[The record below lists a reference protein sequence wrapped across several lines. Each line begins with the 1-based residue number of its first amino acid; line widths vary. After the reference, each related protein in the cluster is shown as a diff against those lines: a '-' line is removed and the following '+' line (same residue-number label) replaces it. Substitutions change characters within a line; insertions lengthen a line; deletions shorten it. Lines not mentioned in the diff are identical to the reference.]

1 MNKIITGK
9 MVFQRIINNSEKKS
23 NINTEQEDNY
33 LNDLRKELGNGSR
46 HDINKRKIFK
56 IKTNNNNNQ
65 TNDNKETN
73 NNDNNTKTINNNIN
87 NETNNNDN
95 NKETNNNDTNKEINN
110 NDTNKETN
118 NNDNTK
124 TINNDTKKTNIIE
137 INNQSIRAIFF
148 TKLKSKIQ
156 EKKFINLR
164 EKKIN
169 TELIQ
174 NFKGKIERHIDKKYN
189 FKILDLIN
197 YYDINYKIFKVY
209 THERNN
215 QDKFYNN
222 IKYFNILEFYPNNGC
237 LSCLLNNKL
246 EYSDK
251 HFVIQNNTEYIKII
265 EDNKNTHNSFF
276 NIININPEEINVSE
290 YLVNCIIFNNIS
302 NENYTKIINI
312 INNNLENLKSNI
324 FDIYFEKLNNY
335 DISSVYKILESISFI
350 KRLSE
355 ENREHREHREH
366 WINNN

>member
-23 NINTEQEDNY
+23 IINTEQENNY
-33 LNDLRKELGNGSR
+33 LNDLRKELGNETR
-46 HDINKRKIFK
+46 RDINKRKIFK
-56 IKTNNNNNQ
+56 IKTNNNDNNEI
-65 TNDNKETN
+65 NDNK
-73 NNDNNTKTINNNIN
+73 
-87 NETNNNDN
+87 ETNNNDN
-95 NKETNNNDTNKEINN
+95 NKETNNNDNNKETTNN
-110 NDTNKETN
+110 NNNKETN

-124 TINNDTKKTNIIE
+124 TINNDTKNPNIIE
-137 INNQSIRAIFF
+137 INNQSIIAIFF

-174 NFKGKIERHIDKKYN
+174 NFKGKLERHIDKKYN
-189 FKILDLIN
+189 FKILDLMN
-197 YYDINYKIFKVY
+197 YYDINYKIFKVN

-265 EDNKNTHNSFF
+265 EDNKNTHNGYF

-302 NENYTKIINI
+302 NENYTKITNI

-355 ENREHREHREH
+355 ENREHREH